1 MDIGVDYKRLSD
13 FPVKILQPLQELAS
27 TMDWSLPDF
36 DRNGDY
42 LNNAIVRVPYGIR
55 KEPLQSLTPIIQ
67 QFLDAFAPIDAYMKT
82 LYPQHVFIK
91 CEMNW
96 LKPGE
101 VVPIHKDNCW
111 WHKHCPR
118 VHVPVITNKQ
128 CGWVVEGRLHH
139 LPVGSYYEVN
149 NRKFH
154 SAVNNGNNGRLHLV
168 FDIMEQSVYDNA
180 VAAGIDISHQD
191 IVDHKLSSWDQL
203 PNDKDNRLLASL
215 GFVL

>member
-1 MDIGVDYKRLSD
+1 MDIGVDYRRLGD

-27 TMDWSLPDF
+27 TMDWSLTDF

-42 LNNAIVRVPYGIR
+42 LNNAIVRVPYGVR
-55 KEPLQSLTPIIQ
+55 KEPPQLLTPIVQ

-82 LYPQHVFIK
+82 LYVQHVFIK

-111 WHKHCPR
+111 WHGNCPR
-118 VHVPVITNKQ
+118 IHVPVITNEQ
-128 CGWVVEGRLHH
+128 CFWVVEGRSHH

-154 SAVNNGNNGRLHLV
+154 SAVNNSHHGRLHLV
-168 FDIMEQSVYDNA
+168 FDIMDKSVYNNA
-180 VAAGIDISHQD
+180 IAEGINISHKD
-191 IVDHKLSSWDQL
+191 IFDFALSSWNEL
-203 PNDKDNRLLASL
+203 THNK
-215 GFVL
+215 